1 MASDTEIT
9 KEKIIVDPL
18 SHAHTNVMSLIGG
31 SGAEYNKGRRRSTI
45 HSYTL
50 SNYHT
55 LPHDPATM
63 KAVRDMSETKALKN
77 VIVLG
82 FAFMFIFTAFISLQ
96 GLQSTMNW
104 EGGVGVVSLSSM
116 YLTTIL
122 SCIVAPFIIKKLTT
136 KWTMVMSFIFF
147 TGYFA
152 GNFHPE
158 HYMLLP
164 LGVVLGF
171 LAGPMWSA
179 QATSITTIA
188 LAYAEHSH
196 IQDQDVVINKFMGIF
211 CGLYRTSN
219 IWGNLI
225 TTLVLSQN
233 KTFSNTFQYYNTST
247 NFTCGSTYCL
257 TEEGMEDQARYSADT
272 ITIIPESTRIMLLSI
287 YLGCG
292 VMGVV
297 ILISLMDQCNQ
308 NKDDSENLSSKEL
321 CLATLDMLRD
331 SRCQLLA
338 LMVVFVGLEQGF
350 MFGDFTKAYISCTLG
365 VTSIGPV
372 MICFGA
378 VSAVS
383 CVMIGYFAS
392 KHIKRF
398 AFITAGATFNVGLLI
413 VLWLWKPSPNDIP
426 NFFVVAGCLGLCD
439 AIWQTQTYT
448 LYGVLFLDRQEA
460 AFSSYRM
467 FYATGCAVAFG
478 YSHFLCVQ
486 TKVYVL
492 GGVLVL
498 ALIMYCV
505 IEMKVQLQSQHIKD
519 IVAL

>member
-1 MASDTEIT
+1 MASDAEIT
-9 KEKIIVDPL
+9 REKMIVDPL
-18 SHAHTNVMSLIGG
+18 SHGHTNVMSLMGG
-31 SGAEYNKGRRRSTI
+31 SDYNKGRRRSTI

-50 SNYHT
+50 TNYHT
-55 LPHDPATM
+55 LPHDPATLQ
-63 KAVRDMSETKALKN
+63 AVRDMSETKALKN

-122 SCIVAPFIIKKLTT
+122 SCIVAPFIIRKLTT

-164 LGVVLGF
+164 LGIVLGV

-196 IQDQDVVINKFMGIF
+196 IPDQDAVINKFMGIF
-211 CGLYRTSN
+211 CGLYRTSS

-225 TTLVLSQN
+225 TTLVMSQN
-233 KTFSNTFQYYNTST
+233 KTFSDTFQYYNASA
-247 NFTCGSTYCL
+247 NFTCGATYCHI
-257 TEEGMEDQARYSADT
+257 EEGTEDQARYSADT

-297 ILISLMDQCNQ
+297 ILISLMDQCDQ
-308 NKDDSENLSSKEL
+308 NKDDSDNLSSKDL
-321 CLATLDMLRD
+321 CLATLEMLKD

-350 MFGDFTKAYISCTLG
+350 MFGDFTKVSPPSG
-365 VTSIGPV
+365 SRN
-372 MICFGA
+372 
-378 VSAVS
+378 VSANSVNAW
-383 CVMIGYFAS
+383 I
-392 KHIKRF
+392 
-398 AFITAGATFNVGLLI
+398 
-413 VLWLWKPSPNDIP
+413 
-426 NFFVVAGCLGLCD
+426 
-439 AIWQTQTYT
+439 
-448 LYGVLFLDRQEA
+448 
-460 AFSSYRM
+460 
-467 FYATGCAVAFG
+467 
-478 YSHFLCVQ
+478 
-486 TKVYVL
+486 
-492 GGVLVL
+492 
-498 ALIMYCV
+498 
-505 IEMKVQLQSQHIKD
+505 
-519 IVAL
+519 